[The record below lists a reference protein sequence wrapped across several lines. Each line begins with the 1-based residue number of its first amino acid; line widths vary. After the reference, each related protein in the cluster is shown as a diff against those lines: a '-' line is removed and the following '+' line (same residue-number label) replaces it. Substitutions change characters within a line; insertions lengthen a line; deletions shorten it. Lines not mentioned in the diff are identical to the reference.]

1 MKISFGDDSL
11 NLSITGVGLKSDTVG
26 GLGGHPPSLNE
37 ADLTDAMVK
46 IVNMANF
53 IIVNTLS
60 MAECNFLFDVEYST
74 SYILCNCYATMLIRN
89 EFLEMTLMMQ
99 HVILCNKSK

>member
-1 MKISFGDDSL
+1 MHEVPEGAKNAGKPSYWYHIPRYCKEYTYENIIQWWHNL
-11 NLSITGVGLKSDTVG
+11 NLSFTGVGLKSDTVG

-46 IVNMANF
+46 MVKMANL

-60 MAECNFLFDVEYST
+60 MAECNFLFDVKYLL
-74 SYILCNCYATMLIRN
+74 Y
-89 EFLEMTLMMQ
+89 TL
-99 HVILCNKSK
+99 